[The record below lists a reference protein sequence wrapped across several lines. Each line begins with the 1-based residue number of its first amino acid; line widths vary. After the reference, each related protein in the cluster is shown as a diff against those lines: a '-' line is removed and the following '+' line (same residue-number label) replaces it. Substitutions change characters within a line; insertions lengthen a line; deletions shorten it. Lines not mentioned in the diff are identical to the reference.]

1 MDMQMDFIRKLPLP
15 SELKEQFPIPDNVK
29 AIKEERDN
37 QIAEIF
43 EGKSDKFLLIIGP
56 CSADNKT
63 FFCLA
68 WTPTVQEQTNGK
80 VLVPT
85 RLLYLTLILQ
95 PIP

>member
-56 CSADNKT
+56 CSADNEPAVVDYMSR
-63 FFCLA
+63 L
-68 WTPTVQEQTNGK
+68 QK
-80 VLVPT
+80 VA
-85 RLLYLTLILQ
+85 
-95 PIP
+95 

>member
-43 EGKSDKFLLIIGP
+43 
-56 CSADNKT
+56 
-63 FFCLA
+63 
-68 WTPTVQEQTNGK
+68 
-80 VLVPT
+80 
-85 RLLYLTLILQ
+85 
-95 PIP
+95 